1 MKPMCQREN
10 NFSLFSGFRYNTYMA
25 EIYIERSMDSPASL
39 TNLLKA
45 KGYKVENKVIEQKI
59 IESNYTISHILGV
72 PLATKLF
79 YYKRLR
85 IVEDQ
90 PKKLEK
96 TYINLDIVPGLDQV
110 DLNNAAF
117 LDVIENK
124 YGYHLASNQEDILIV
139 ACNDEEANYLNLSSG
154 QDIVLIKGNSYLN
167 IGKPFEYYEMAAIP
181 SFFRF
186 RSVIHQ

>member
-1 MKPMCQREN
+1 MGRFK
-10 NFSLFSGFRYNTYMA
+10 
-25 EIYIERSMDSPASL
+25 IEHPI
-39 TNLLKA
+39 
-45 KGYKVENKVIEQKI
+45 VENKVIEQKI

-90 PKKLEK
+90 PKILEK
-96 TYINLDIVPGLDQV
+96 TYINLYIVPGLDQV

>member
-1 MKPMCQREN
+1 
-10 NFSLFSGFRYNTYMA
+10 MA

-90 PKKLEK
+90 PKILEK
-96 TYINLDIVPGLDQV
+96 TYINLDIVPG
-110 DLNNAAF
+110 
-117 LDVIENK
+117 
-124 YGYHLASNQEDILIV
+124 
-139 ACNDEEANYLNLSSG
+139 
-154 QDIVLIKGNSYLN
+154 
-167 IGKPFEYYEMAAIP
+167 
-181 SFFRF
+181 
-186 RSVIHQ
+186 

>member
-1 MKPMCQREN
+1 
-10 NFSLFSGFRYNTYMA
+10 MA
-25 EIYIERSMDSPASL
+25 NEIYIERSMDSPASL
-39 TNLLKA
+39 TNLLKE
-45 KGYKVENKVIEQKI
+45 KGYKVENRVIEKKI

-79 YYKRLR
+79 FYKRLR
-85 IVEDQ
+85 MVEDQ
-90 PKKLEK
+90 LKVLEK
-96 TYINLDIVPGLDQV
+96 TYINLDIVPGLDKV
-110 DLNNAAF
+110 DLNDVAF
-117 LDVIENK
+117 LDVIEKK
-124 YGYHLASNQEDILIV
+124 YGYHLASNQEEILIV
-139 ACNDEEANYLNLSSG
+139 SCNEEEAHYLHVPHG